1 MWVFN
6 EPAVRCVFQCC
17 STVYWRDLNRQ
28 SKDNRE
34 EKKHQPPALCT
45 LWQIKKA
52 AVIDK
57 AKPCPCGI
65 AECGFGFN
73 HICLMESEKAKNPMK
88 MFFWLLLPPQ
98 TSLGQ
103 LIKRPGLP
111 GYCLCIW
118 LTGLCQLFILAFKQC
133 DHTVEGK
140 QGIGSNHLMSHK
152 TDISGPLLGLKQ
164 TNGEPA
170 SMLKCEINIHILLT
184 LFFPCIHLWH
194 HPILIKRHIKLNFLT
209 SVAWTTLKCY
219 LFMLIIWWLLQA
231 PGSYNLGDN

>member
-52 AVIDK
+52 AIIDK
-57 AKPCPCGI
+57 AKPCPRGI

-73 HICLMESEKAKNPMK
+73 HICLTESEKAKNPMK
-88 MFFWLLLPPQ
+88 MFFWLLLPQ

-118 LTGLCQLFILAFKQC
+118 LTGLCQLFILAFKQH

-170 SMLKCEINIHILLT
+170 SFTGTDPHHHTHTCFNLTLSYSSIFSVITMLKCEINIHILLT
-184 LFFPCIHLWH
+184 LFFPCI
-194 HPILIKRHIKLNFLT
+194 RD
-209 SVAWTTLKCY
+209 
-219 LFMLIIWWLLQA
+219 II
-231 PGSYNLGDN
+231 PFS